1 MDRLRI
7 GPVRRSDMSFLLPQ
21 ALFALLL
28 VPLLLAV
35 YIWMQRRRRRYAL
48 RYASVSLVREA
59 VGRGPGIRRHIP
71 PALFLLA
78 VVAMGLAF
86 ARPEV
91 TMPVE
96 QDTGTVI
103 LSVDVSGSMQAT
115 DVAPDR
121 MEATKEALRR
131 FVQEQPS
138 GVEVGLV
145 TFSDSASLVQPPT
158 TDKNQVLRAIDRL
171 QPQAGTNIGG
181 GLQVALDTIA
191 RAADAP
197 RTTPTATPTPV
208 PGSTAG
214 NAEEPAA
221 TVVLISDGESNT
233 GPAPLDVAQTAAA
246 EGVRVYTVGIGTPQ
260 GQRLTI
266 RGQTVLTR
274 LDESTLRGVAEATG
288 GRYLSAQ
295 DESQLMEVYDD
306 LAHEERVEDETVEVS
321 FLAAA
326 GALLLSVVGGA
337 LSLMWFNRLP

>member
-1 MDRLRI
+1 
-7 GPVRRSDMSFLLPQ
+7 MSFLLPQ

-35 YIWMQRRRRRYAL
+35 YIWMQRRRRRSAL

-78 VVAMGLAF
+78 VAAMGLAF

-115 DVAPDR
+115 DVAPNR
-121 MEATKEALRR
+121 MEATKEALQR

-181 GLQVALDTIA
+181 GLQVAVDTIM
-191 RAADAP
+191 RAVDAP
-197 RTTPTATPTPV
+197 RSTATATPTPAA
-208 PGSTAG
+208 GSTTPATT
-214 NAEEPAA
+214 EEPTA
-221 TVVLISDGESNT
+221 TVVLISDGESNV
-233 GPAPLDVAQTAAA
+233 GPDLMDVAQTAAA

-274 LDESTLRGVAEATG
+274 LDESTLRGVADATG

-295 DESQLMEVYDD
+295 DESQLVEVYDD